1 MERGDLTTC
10 PWGPGKS
17 GRAPPNSCQ
26 DGSVPNMLV
35 RRARAARSEALLLST
50 GATGDRECHL
60 SWIEKASV
68 CVCEILDS
76 PLDQGLLKSGSRGGK
91 GRRGGVL
98 RLLFQVS
105 AYR

>member
-1 MERGDLTTC
+1 
-10 PWGPGKS
+10 
-17 GRAPPNSCQ
+17 
-26 DGSVPNMLV
+26 MLV

-50 GATGDRECHL
+50 GATGDRESVTFHGWKKPVC
-60 SWIEKASV
+60 V